1 MLAHLKSTPAWKK
14 YTTAGGGGGDLYEL
28 CSNYGKSFFKILK
41 PGQLFVCKYSTESVC
56 FPRRVVDILWCCS
69 FCKISPI
76 LVYCDPFLLLPP
88 VNRNWTR
95 LVEITCQ
102 QLWIISWKLRLAFM
116 DFFCVIRVAD
126 LKVVIMVNGNEVS
139 DDNYI
144 STASYPWR
152 SVHGSGILAFSLPL
166 LVQKQRSHKFPLTS
180 AIDKHK

>member
-1 MLAHLKSTPAWKK
+1 MS
-14 YTTAGGGGGDLYEL
+14 
-28 CSNYGKSFFKILK
+28 
-41 PGQLFVCKYSTESVC
+41 VCQNSKESVC
-56 FPRRVVDILWCCS
+56 FPRRVVDILCCCS

-102 QLWIISWKLRLAFM
+102 QLWIISWILRLAFM
-116 DFFCVIRVAD
+116 DFLYAFRVAD
-126 LKVVIMVNGNEVS
+126 LEVVIMVNGNEVS
-139 DDNYI
+139 NDNYI

-152 SVHGSGILAFSLPL
+152 SVDGSGTLAFSLPL
-166 LVQKQRSHKFPLTS
+166 LVQKKRSHKFPLTI